1 MNLPVRK
8 TRIGSPSIGTMSSQ
22 FQNLFDNVCRCFG
35 HTPSNGSARDG
46 GGDDAA
52 SVSNPSGPN
61 SYVATTP
68 SRQPISQANSQSSS
82 GRRRTNRLELN
93 DREYDELFEKKNSQ
107 QQQQQQRNGGSATTP
122 QHHKSSYPPRPEVD
136 KETAQAVA
144 QAKLAANPPRY
155 RTKRKRS
162 AQTREEI
169 FRTKDD
175 RRGGGSRR
183 GSQQAGGGSPGG
195 GGRRQS
201 SAPSVQ
207 PQTDFSRLLNPS
219 LALCFATPIRGTEE
233 EPEEQDLRSVDN
245 SDTNTLNT
253 CEDTITS
260 TLYFDSKYA
269 HIQESRPPMPLFSQ
283 FKVGQADD
291 EIRTIMATDSHSS
304 LRMIKLMQQ
313 QQQQHRQ
320 RNERTDRDGNAM
332 PVPEDDTSSSE
343 DDIADDGG
351 RRRDGTQRKD
361 SGIVANDEDEE
372 MQDAVPDVKAVS
384 SSTDSSR
391 LSTAPQHSSK
401 RMNHGD
407 VR

>member
-1 MNLPVRK
+1 
-8 TRIGSPSIGTMSSQ
+8 MSSQ

-35 HTPSNGSARDG
+35 HTPANSTA

-52 SVSNPSGPN
+52 SVSHPTAASGN
-61 SYVATTP
+61 GATTP
-68 SRQPISQANSQSSS
+68 SRQPISQANSHSSS
-82 GRRRTNRLELN
+82 GRRRTNRLGLN
-93 DREYDELFEKKNSQ
+93 DREYDELFEKKNQ
-107 QQQQQQRNGGSATTP
+107 QQEQQRNGGAITNTTP
-122 QHHKSSYPPRPEVD
+122 QHPKSSYPPRPEVD
-136 KETAQAVA
+136 KEIAQAVA

-169 FRTKDD
+169 FRSKDD
-175 RRGGGSRR
+175 RRGRGGS
-183 GSQQAGGGSPGG
+183 GAGSPGG

-201 SAPSVQ
+201 SAPSAL

-219 LALCFATPIRGTEE
+219 LALCFATPVRGTEE

-313 QQQQHRQ
+313 QQQQQQRQ
-320 RNERTDRDGNAM
+320 RNEMTDRDGNVM
-332 PVPEDDTSSSE
+332 PVPEDESSSSE
-343 DDIADDGG
+343 DDIGDGG
-351 RRRDGTQRKD
+351 RRRDGTLRKD
-361 SGIVANDEDEE
+361 SGIIATDQDEE

-391 LSTAPQHSSK
+391 LSSAPQHS
-401 RMNHGD
+401 
-407 VR
+407 